1 MHERLAHSRQAFHLG
16 LMLMLTPG
24 ILSAVAWPRWG
35 VALMVVSLAG
45 GALALAAHFWQ
56 QRLLRAARRGGGGT
70 AGLPFHL
77 AGHTRFT
84 SR

>member
-1 MHERLAHSRQAFHLG
+1 MQERLAHSRQAFHFG

-35 VALMVVSLAG
+35 VVLMTLSLAG
-45 GALALAAHFWQ
+45 AVLAIAARFWQ
-56 QRLLRAARRGGGGT
+56 QRLLKTARRGGGAVGFP
-70 AGLPFHL
+70 LNL
-77 AGHTRFT
+77 AGHTRLT